1 MVVRGD
7 RVIAAACLL
16 RLSDTTGVGRDL
28 GTRHR
33 AGLGVSE
40 ISDAKVF
47 IVSEE
52 TGIISMAKNGVLIR
66 HFDRQ
71 TLYTRLVDEM
81 IPKETASEKSAAE
94 GWKARGKRLLNW
106 VNAKEEKEQQ

>member
-1 MVVRGD
+1 M
-7 RVIAAACLL
+7 
-16 RLSDTTGVGRDL
+16 GRDL

-52 TGIISMAKNGVLIR
+52 TGIIPWPRAAGS
-66 HFDRQ
+66 
-71 TLYTRLVDEM
+71 
-81 IPKETASEKSAAE
+81 SAI
-94 GWKARGKRLLNW
+94 WMKHL
-106 VNAKEEKEQQ
+106 